1 VRGRGNESGKVVAG
15 IVATTA
21 FVRWRSD
28 ARRALVHE
36 PGSNIEGASNF
47 GRKRQSWRRLVV
59 ASQHRGES
67 PRRPGGVFCRRECFR
82 KLVVLLLSSTGDD
95 SDHH

>member
-1 VRGRGNESGKVVAG
+1 VRVRGNEREKVVAG
-15 IVATTA
+15 IVATIA

-28 ARRALVHE
+28 ARRALVRE

-67 PRRPGGVFCRRECFR
+67 PRRPGPRC
-82 KLVVLLLSSTGDD
+82 VLSTRMF
-95 SDHH
+95 SQTCARWPTN